1 MFLWFLHSSGLLFI
15 LISYSTDIHDPLID
29 QLAHNLHQYWPI
41 TVYQYQFICCLF
53 YGAYNAEEM
62 LVLACLYRP
71 VIVGTGIKD
80 QVSVG
85 LQYRITVFDL
95 NTEIF
100 GGIYT
105 FLHIMQNDETSQ
117 LVKGRGNTYQ
127 ISGQL

>member
-1 MFLWFLHSSGLLFI
+1 MECI
-15 LISYSTDIHDPLID
+15 M
-29 QLAHNLHQYWPI
+29 QKR
-41 TVYQYQFICCLF
+41 C
-53 YGAYNAEEM
+53 

-95 NTEIF
+95 NTEIC

-105 FLHIMQNDETSQ
+105 YCKTMRHHSL
-117 LVKGRGNTYQ
+117 
-127 ISGQL
+127 